1 MPVVGNRS
9 PLRYMT
15 MMTSSCLHSSPAR
28 VLTLPL
34 ISPAGERVKIPST
47 VLSHPSCSVYW
58 FPTFASASLF
68 IPHGQAVN
76 FFVHVARGAR
86 ALGMER
92 PSALSPKSPRRST
105 LDPRPSTAPTDE
117 PDATLRLASRARL
130 LIRLHSE
137 QLNAF
142 PIFPVPSFESFR
154 ALVVH
159 PLFYSTIVSCI
170 VS

>member
-105 LDPRPSTAPTDE
+105 LDPRPSTLDPRLPRLTSPT
-117 PDATLRLASRARL
+117 PHSGWQVALACLFASIPSSSMPFPSSLSPRLSRFVR
-130 LIRLHSE
+130 SWST
-137 QLNAF
+137 
-142 PIFPVPSFESFR
+142 PSFI
-154 ALVVH
+154 
-159 PLFYSTIVSCI
+159 PL
-170 VS
+170 